1 MLPWGCNPGLI
12 YRVGD
17 GEGNIK
23 GPFIGGLM
31 GWEIPRSIL
40 KGVVRFQGPC
50 DGGWWRVEGGW
61 FDSRPYV

>member
-1 MLPWGCNPGLI
+1 MLPWGCNLGLK

-23 GPFIGGLM
+23 GLFIGELM

-40 KGVVRFQGPC
+40 KGGVRFQGPC
-50 DGGWWRVEGGW
+50 DGRGLEEGCG
-61 FDSRPYV
+61 